1 MVVEDGAEVIARV
14 LSVRPA
20 TVDGASQATEID
32 GDEGLV
38 MQMRWIAIRV
48 GLFAALA
55 TMAFAPMAVA
65 GVVLIT
71 PEEATLPLPKQ
82 LVSSRAVTRGPRIE
96 AAIEDGTLR
105 SPLRFKLIFRAFGG
119 STVDPSTLVVTYLR
133 GSNIDLTQRVK
144 KFVQP
149 GGIDVPDAE
158 VPPGEHA
165 IRVEV
170 KDSDGRTG
178 TANVFLAVAPN

>member
-1 MVVEDGAEVIARV
+1 VIQRTQRLIPRA
-14 LSVRPA
+14 A
-20 TVDGASQATEID
+20 TVDAASQAAEID
-32 GDEGLV
+32 DDEGLG
-38 MQMRWIAIRV
+38 MQMRWIAIRA

-55 TMAFAPMAVA
+55 TMAFAPMASA

-82 LVSSRAVTRGPRIE
+82 MVSSRAVTRGPRIE
-96 AAIEDGTLR
+96 AAIDDGTLH
-105 SPLRFKLIFRAFGG
+105 SPLRFRLIFRAFGG
-119 STVDPSTLVVTYLR
+119 ATIDPSTLVVTYLR
-133 GSNIDLTQRVK
+133 GSNVDITQRVK
-144 KFVQP
+144 TFVRP
-149 GGIDVPDAE
+149 GGIDIPEAE

-170 KDSDGRTG
+170 KDSDGRTA

>member
-1 MVVEDGAEVIARV
+1 MHWRTF
-14 LSVRPA
+14 S
-20 TVDGASQATEID
+20 
-32 GDEGLV
+32 
-38 MQMRWIAIRV
+38 IRT

-55 TMAFAPMAVA
+55 TMAFTPMVVA

-82 LVSSRAVTRGPRIE
+82 VASSRAVTRGPRIE
-96 AAIEDGTLR
+96 AAIDDGTLH

-119 STVDPSTLVVTYLR
+119 ATIDPGTLAVTYLR

-144 KFVQP
+144 TFAQP
-149 GGIDVPDAE
+149 SGIDIPDAE

-170 KDSDGRTG
+170 KDSAGRTATIDVLLG
-178 TANVFLAVAPN
+178 VAPN